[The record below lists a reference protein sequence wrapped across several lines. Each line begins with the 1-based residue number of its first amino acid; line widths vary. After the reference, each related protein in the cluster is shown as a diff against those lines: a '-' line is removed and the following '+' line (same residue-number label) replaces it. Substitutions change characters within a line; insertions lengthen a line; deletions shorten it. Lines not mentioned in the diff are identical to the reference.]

1 MVSVLLGL
9 LGCWF
14 IVYAYRAMDPAT
26 ASVSA
31 PARSDRNEKHLI
43 QFRKDV
49 EAAITAGEI
58 IGDAALRELVAR
70 HRSRQQ
76 LLEQLA
82 QQIVNKRK
90 PRSRK
95 RAA

>member
-14 IVYAYRAMDPAT
+14 IVYAYRVMGPAT
-26 ASVSA
+26 ASISA

-49 EAAITAGEI
+49 EAAIQTGSM
-58 IGDAALRELVAR
+58 
-70 HRSRQQ
+70 RSRGTSTRQSCETTQ
-76 LLEQLA
+76 
-82 QQIVNKRK
+82 NDS
-90 PRSRK
+90 PRPC
-95 RAA
+95 